1 MRILYLES
9 ACHLFFLYPQ
19 KNIWSTWVRPD
30 GAETT
35 GALDLGGASTQ
46 ISFIP
51 GKSEQNPNSTL
62 EVTLYGYR
70 YNVYTH
76 SFQCYGRDESE
87 KRLLA
92 SLAQV

>member
-1 MRILYLES
+1 M
-9 ACHLFFLYPQ
+9 
-19 KNIWSTWVRPD
+19 
-30 GAETT
+30 
-35 GALDLGGASTQ
+35 GGASTQ

-51 GKSEQNPNSTL
+51 EKSEQNPNNTL
-62 EVTLYGYR
+62 EVTLYGYK

-92 SLAQV
+92 SLAQVLGYVHRHGICVCALPGKHYAQTPSNVLI